1 LISDARWRDW
11 LQHRQWLT
19 PELRE
24 RLLQKEFWR
33 FLAAGAAA
41 AAANVGSRFL
51 FSRWLCYEWSIVL
64 AYLVG
69 MVVAFLLM
77 RAYVFNA
84 SSKPSVRQ
92 EGIFVAVNAV
102 ALLQTLLVS
111 MALARWVLPYLGIV
125 SQAEAIAHIV
135 GVLVPVVT
143 SYFGHRIFT
152 FK

>member
-1 LISDARWRDW
+1 M
-11 LQHRQWLT
+11 HR
-19 PELRE
+19 
-24 RLLQKEFWR
+24 EFWR
-33 FLAAGAAA
+33 FLAAGGTA

-51 FSRWLCYEWSIVL
+51 FSLWLRYEWSIVL

-77 RAYVFNA
+77 RSYVFNA
-84 SSKPSVRQ
+84 SGKPSARQ
-92 EGIFVAVNAV
+92 AAIFAVVNAL

-111 MALARWVLPYLGIV
+111 IVLARWVLPYLGVV
-125 SQAEAIAHIV
+125 SRAEAIAHLA
-135 GVLVPVVT
+135 GVLVPVAT

>member
-1 LISDARWRDW
+1 M
-11 LQHRQWLT
+11 HR
-19 PELRE
+19 
-24 RLLQKEFWR
+24 EFWR
-33 FLAAGAAA
+33 FLAAGGTA

-51 FSRWLCYEWSIVL
+51 FSLWLRYEWSIVL

-77 RAYVFNA
+77 RSYVFNA
-84 SSKPSVRQ
+84 SGKPSARQ
-92 EGIFVAVNAV
+92 AAIFAVVNAL

-111 MALARWVLPYLGIV
+111 IVLARWVLPYLGVV
-125 SQAEAIAHIV
+125 SRAEAIAHLA
-135 GVLVPVVT
+135 GVLAPVAT